1 METAIRQTNLTWQAA
16 HSAAAAAVDKATN
29 LGLKINVALV
39 DRAGL
44 AMAFLRMNDAFIHS
58 IAIAE
63 DKAFTAASFGFPTK
77 DWMSL
82 MADDPALREGM
93 VQRER
98 LVIFGGGL
106 PIFVDGQLV
115 GGIGVSGGSAE
126 EDEICALAGLSAI
139 NAQLNF
145 D

>member
-1 METAIRQTNLTWQAA
+1 MEATVSQSNITWQAA
-16 HSAAAAAVDKATN
+16 HNAAAAAVDKATA

-63 DKAFTAASFGFPTK
+63 DKAFTAASFGFPTR
-77 DWMSL
+77 DWMQL

-106 PIFVDGQLV
+106 PIMVDGQLV
-115 GGIGVSGGSAE
+115 GGIGVSGGTAE
-126 EDEICALAGLSAI
+126 EDELCALAGLTAI
-139 NAQLNF
+139 NAETNF